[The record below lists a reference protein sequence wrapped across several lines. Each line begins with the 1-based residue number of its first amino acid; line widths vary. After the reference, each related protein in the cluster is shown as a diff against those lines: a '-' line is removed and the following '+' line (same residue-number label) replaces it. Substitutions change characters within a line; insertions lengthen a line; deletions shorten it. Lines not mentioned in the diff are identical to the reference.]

1 MMGAINKT
9 NFNFTKIGVMTLN
22 SYFSEREGERAKT
35 QSLINIKTNVMN
47 ETKQIEWLKSLED
60 TRYKRRKAAHENKC

>member
-22 SYFSEREGERAKT
+22 SYFSNKRKT
-35 QSLINIKTNVMN
+35 QSFIDINMYVM
-47 ETKQIEWLKSLED
+47 KV
-60 TRYKRRKAAHENKC
+60 KRRTAKQQRKKSERLCTREQKY

>member
-22 SYFSEREGERAKT
+22 SYFSNKRKKT
-35 QSLINIKTNVMN
+35 QSFIEINMNVM
-47 ETKQIEWLKSLED
+47 KV
-60 TRYKRRKAAHENKC
+60 KR